1 MQIFLMNGYYIEI
14 DPLNYTLRQ
23 KYKGT
28 KKDGV
33 TPRDGERIHGYFSNL
48 DSALAKFIARN
59 QIDSGSDLA
68 LDLYNYVG
76 FVRDANINAVQ
87 ALKKIWEDRY
97 ADGI

>member
-1 MQIFLMNGYYIEI
+1 MKIHLINGYYIEI

-28 KKDGV
+28 KKDG
-33 TPRDGERIHGYFSNL
+33 TPRDGERTHGYFSDL
-48 DSALAKFIARN
+48 ESALAKFISLN

-68 LDLYNYVG
+68 LDLYHYVE
-76 FVRDANINAVQ
+76 FVRDANLNAVQ

-97 ADGI
+97 AESI